1 MQMLCLV
8 VRVLLQAKK
17 SASVVWQTV
26 YQAFQVCYL
35 IPWTTQYEMGIVC
48 ITHLLV
54 IPKVTRCSS
63 SRISMQFQVKFLTIV
78 LPLKDK

>member
-26 YQAFQVCYL
+26 YQAFQVYYL
-35 IPWTTQYEMGIVC
+35 IPWTTRYEMGLVF

-54 IPKVTRCSS
+54 IPKVTNCSS
-63 SRISMQFQVKFLTIV
+63 SRISMQL
-78 LPLKDK
+78 